1 MTRLPR
7 RVVLLAAL
15 APLAA
20 HAAPPDA
27 AAPIEA
33 LNAGLLAAMRAGR
46 ATPFTQRY
54 DTLAPVVER
63 AFDLP
68 AILQASVGPR
78 WTGLPPAQQEQLLD
92 VFRRFTVSSY
102 LSSFNAFNGERIETL
117 PENRAIGAD
126 QVVATQIVPAGAA
139 PTRID
144 YIMRQTPGGWRAV
157 DVLLNGSI
165 SRVAVQRSDFRSL
178 LDQGSASRLIANLQ
192 GKVAELSGGALSG

>member
-1 MTRLPR
+1 MRLPR

-20 HAAPPDA
+20 RAAPPDA

-46 ATPFTQRY
+46 ATPFAQRY
-54 DTLAPVVER
+54 AALAPAVER

-68 AILQASVGPR
+68 AVLQASVGPR
-78 WTGLPPAQQEQLLD
+78 WAGLPPAQQEQLLD

-102 LSSFNAFNGERIETL
+102 LSSFSAFNGERLEVL

-144 YIMRQTPGGWRAV
+144 YVMRQTPAGWRAV

-192 GKVAELSGGALSG
+192 GKVAELSGGASAG

>member
-1 MTRLPR
+1 MTRLGR
-7 RVVLLAAL
+7 RAVLLADL

-46 ATPFTQRY
+46 ATPFAQRY
-54 DTLAPVVER
+54 ETLAPVVER

-92 VFRRFTVSSY
+92 VFQDHDTPSAQIAAAG
-102 LSSFNAFNGERIETL
+102 L
-117 PENRAIGAD
+117 GAKD
-126 QVVATQIVPAGAA
+126 IVATVMQALGRSAAKPGVKAVPA
-139 PTRID
+139 
-144 YIMRQTPGGWRAV
+144 
-157 DVLLNGSI
+157 
-165 SRVAVQRSDFRSL
+165 
-178 LDQGSASRLIANLQ
+178 
-192 GKVAELSGGALSG
+192 